1 MRRLLT
7 SLLIAAA
14 LVNSAPAF
22 AMQTVPAG
30 NRHAEQPDIPGAS
43 VRRTKGTKSSFD
55 LKYEKVHELL
65 ATDRELMAKIRKVSG
80 AYGINPIHVVGA
92 IVGEH

>member
-1 MRRLLT
+1 M
-7 SLLIAAA
+7 IAVA

-43 VRRTKGTKSSFD
+43 IRRTKGTKSSFD
-55 LKYEKVHELL
+55 LKYEKVHVPRGF
-65 ATDRELMAKIRKVSG
+65 AR
-80 AYGINPIHVVGA
+80 VVGNA
-92 IVGEH
+92 SSGRSGQGCRG